1 MVPAPYPRCLCA
13 GFTISAK
20 FTEVFA
26 EKVVQAAEQTRS
38 RVVRAKTTFP
48 VFWEV
53 VAALIGTFGPSDM
66 DRPTGD
72 LT

>member
-1 MVPAPYPRCLCA
+1 LCA
-13 GFTISAK
+13 GSTISAK

-26 EKVVQAAEQTRS
+26 EKVVQAAEQSRS
-38 RVVRAKTTFP
+38 RVVRAKTTVP

-53 VAALIGTFGPSDM
+53 AAALIGTSGPSDM
-66 DRPTGD
+66 GRPIGD